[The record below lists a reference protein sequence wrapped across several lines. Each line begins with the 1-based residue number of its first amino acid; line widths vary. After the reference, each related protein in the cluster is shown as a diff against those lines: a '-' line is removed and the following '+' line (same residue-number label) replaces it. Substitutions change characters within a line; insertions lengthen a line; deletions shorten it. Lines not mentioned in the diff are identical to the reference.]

1 MTNQTVTPSIY
12 VSVLADYNSGYL
24 HGAWIDATLSV
35 DEIWQH
41 INQLYITSK
50 FPNITA
56 TLCNECGHINLYEHD
71 KCSSCD
77 STNIKIAPSAEE
89 YAIHDYEGFGPFTVS
104 EYSSIEEIVDIASL
118 LSNIGDDEDLA
129 KLTFLQGIYVD
140 IATISAKIF
149 DVNLYH
155 GSRSDYAEEL
165 VSDICDV
172 PVLLTHYIDYEKFGR
187 DLELNGELVEVEHD
201 VYVTNAQ
208 GL

>member
-140 IATISAKIF
+140 IATISAKIV

-155 GSRSDYAEEL
+155 GSKSDYAEEL

-172 PVLLTHYIDYEKFGR
+172 PTLLTHYIDYEKFGR